1 MKKVDILLA
10 TYKPN
15 IDYFI
20 KLLISLNNQTYSN
33 INIVVRDDSVF
44 KDQYKLVVE
53 LLQTYVTKIK
63 YTVYKNDYNIGSN
76 LTFEHLTKDST
87 GDYIAYCDQD
97 DIWDYQKIEKLVQ
110 NIEIEN
116 NVLSYS
122 DLSIIDKNDKL
133 LANSFKDIHYRLN
146 HLKGSQLFKYFLRRN
161 CVTGCTMLIKSSVA
175 RNAIP
180 FSKYYVHDHW
190 LALFASSVGQIGY
203 IPEPLVLYRLHG
215 DNQIGAKML
224 VEVNNKNDYY
234 DKKLLYEKKRLLD
247 LLKNNRFDDKYD
259 SVILNVLEWTEERIE
274 FFENK
279 TFLNLLRMIK
289 KIPKDYQLIL
299 FEILLNYLNI
309 RQSEYLLKFIKK

>member
-1 MKKVDILLA
+1 MKRVDIILA
-10 TYKPN
+10 TYRPSV
-15 IDYFI
+15 DYFI

-33 INIVVRDDSVF
+33 INIVVRDDSAF

-76 LTFEHLTKDST
+76 LTFEQLTKDST

-133 LANSFKDIHYRLN
+133 LANSFKDIHCRLN

-175 RNAIP
+175 KNAIP

-224 VEVNNKNDYY
+224 VEVKNKSDYY

-247 LLKNNRFDDKYD
+247 LLKNDRFDDKYN
-259 SVILNVLEWTEERIE
+259 IIIIKVLEWTEERID
-274 FFENK
+274 FFENIS
-279 TFLNLLRMIK
+279 FLNLMQMIK
-289 KIPKDYQLIL
+289 KIPGDYQLIL
-299 FEILLNYLNI
+299 FEILLNCLNL